1 MHARTGSSNKH
12 NSGIQKVS
20 DQDEAF
26 LAEDEQKQLALK
38 VILEA
43 WEDALSQ
50 GVAAEIVASSAIFA
64 ALTDMIEHYGEE
76 SVAEMVAEWPD
87 RIRNSE
93 FTLSEDAQFSS

>member
-1 MHARTGSSNKH
+1 MLGRDQAISIIRGFK
-12 NSGIQKVS
+12 KVS

>member
-1 MHARTGSSNKH
+1 M
-12 NSGIQKVS
+12 S
-20 DQDEAF
+20 DQDDAF
-26 LAEDEQKQLALK
+26 LPEDEQKQLALR

-50 GVAAEIVASSAIFA
+50 GVGAEMIASSAIFA

-87 RIRNSE
+87 RIRNSV
-93 FTLSEDAQFSS
+93 FILSEDAQFSS

>member
-1 MHARTGSSNKH
+1 M
-12 NSGIQKVS
+12 S

-87 RIRNSE
+87 RIRTVSYTHL
-93 FTLSEDAQFSS
+93 TLPTNVAV

>member
-1 MHARTGSSNKH
+1 M
-12 NSGIQKVS
+12 S
-20 DQDEAF
+20 DQDDAF
-26 LAEDEQKQLALK
+26 LPEDEQKQLALR

-50 GVAAEIVASSAIFA
+50 GVGAEMIASSAIFA
-64 ALTDMIEHYGEE
+64 ALTDMIDLYGEE

-87 RIRNSE
+87 RIRNRV

>member
-1 MHARTGSSNKH
+1 M
-12 NSGIQKVS
+12 S

-38 VILEA
+38 IILEA

-50 GVAAEIVASSAIFA
+50 GVAPEMVASSAIFA

-76 SVAEMVAEWPD
+76 SVAEMVADWPD

>member
-1 MHARTGSSNKH
+1 M
-12 NSGIQKVS
+12 S

-64 ALTDMIEHYGEE
+64 ALTDTVSYTHL
-76 SVAEMVAEWPD
+76 
-87 RIRNSE
+87 
-93 FTLSEDAQFSS
+93 TLPTNREV